1 MTALNILMIGAGGI
15 GGYYAAKLAQAGHN
29 IVLSARGDHL
39 EALQVNGLVVDY
51 EGAVTHHDLPAFDHQ
66 VLMKAYRANDFD
78 LIAIALKSTATDS
91 VMVELSE
98 WLQVGSAP
106 VLSLQNGVDNEQRI
120 AREVGEQRVLGG
132 LAVRIGGHITEPG
145 KVYAEGVAQIVM
157 GAWPVQARNDPR
169 TGLLSRLERE
179 FAEAGIPTRVTD
191 DIHYELW
198 RKLVINNGVNPLSA
212 LTHLDTRSLTH
223 HPEFSKVVYGM
234 MTETVQASKADGVNL
249 TERDLEEMFDLIS
262 SFNAIKTSM
271 LVDQE
276 KGRPLELE
284 SISGAVLRRCQSLG
298 VEAPYTRTVHA
309 LLQHQHSRS
318 RSSHGG
324 Q

>member
-1 MTALNILMIGAGGI
+1 MIGAGGI

-29 IVLSARGDHL
+29 VVLTARGEHL
-39 EALQVNGLVVDY
+39 EALQANGLVVDY
-51 EGAVTHHDLPAFDHQ
+51 EGTISHHDLPAFDHQ
-66 VLMKAYRANDFD
+66 TLMKSHRADDFD
-78 LIAIALKSTATDS
+78 LIAITLKSTATEP
-91 VMVELSE
+91 VMVELSP
-98 WLQVGSAP
+98 WLQAGSTP

-120 AREVGEQRVLGG
+120 AQEVGEQRVLGG

-169 TGLLSRLERE
+169 TDLLSRLEQA
-179 FAEAGIPTRVTD
+179 FTEAGIPTRVTD

-198 RKLVINNGVNPLSA
+198 RKLVINNDVNPLSA
-212 LTHLDTRSLTH
+212 LTYLDTYKLTH
-223 HPEFSKVVYGM
+223 HPEFGKMVYGM
-234 MTETVQASKADGVNL
+234 MAETVQASKADGVNL
-249 TERDLEEMFDLIS
+249 TERDLDEMFDLIS

-276 KGRPLELE
+276 KGRPLELD

-298 VEAPYTRTVHA
+298 IEAPYTHTVHA
-309 LLQHQHSRS
+309 LLQHQKA
-318 RSSHGG
+318 G
-324 Q
+324 

>member
-1 MTALNILMIGAGGI
+1 MTALNVLMIGAGGI

-29 IVLSARGDHL
+29 IVLSARGEHL
-39 EALQVNGLVVDY
+39 EALQANGLVVDY

-66 VLMKAYRANDFD
+66 ALMRTCRADDFD
-78 LIAIALKSTATDS
+78 LIVIALKSTATDS

-98 WLQVGSAP
+98 WLQGGSVP

-145 KVYAEGVAQIVM
+145 KVYAEGVAQIVL

-169 TGLLSRLERE
+169 TGLLARLERE
-179 FAEAGIPTRVTD
+179 FTEAGIPTRVTD

-212 LTHLDTRSLTH
+212 LTHLDTRTLTH
-223 HPEFSKVVYGM
+223 HPEFGKMVYGM
-234 MTETVQASKADGVNL
+234 MAETVQASKADGVNL
-249 TERDLEEMFDLIS
+249 TERDLDEMFDLIS

-276 KGRPLELE
+276 KGRPLELD

-298 VEAPYTRTVHA
+298 IEAPYTRTVHA
-309 LLQHQHSRS
+309 LLQHRNV
-318 RSSHGG
+318 R
-324 Q
+324 